1 MSYVLATTE
10 DKIRWYKYKYDQNLK
25 VGDFELLEVLDLRQV
40 PLLGDKATAKDA
52 AKALGL
58 KTWRYV
64 KI

>member
-10 DKIRWYKYKYDQNLK
+10 NKVKWYKFTYNSTLEQ
-25 VGDFELLEVLDLRQV
+25 GQFELLDILDLSQI
-40 PLLGDKATAKDA
+40 PMFGDKSTAKDA

-64 KI
+64 KL

>member
-10 DKIRWYKYKYDQNLK
+10 DKVRWYKYKYDQSLK
-25 VGDFELLEVLDLRQV
+25 AGDFELLEILYLRQV
-40 PLLGDKATAKDA
+40 PLFGDKMTAKDA